1 MYDEMPEYGEKQEQ
15 PVAERFLEIPWDALE
30 TDILHALVEE
40 FVSREGTDY
49 GSVELSLTEKV
60 EQVISG
66 VKNKRYVILFD
77 QEMQSCHIADK
88 NNWDD
93 SVKRGL

>member
-1 MYDEMPEYGEKQEQ
+1 MVNDISDYGEKQEQ
-15 PVAERFLEIPWDALE
+15 PVAERFLEIPWDALD

-49 GSVELSLTEKV
+49 GNVELSLADKT

-66 VKNKRYVILFD
+66 VKNKRYAILFD
-77 QEMQSCHIADK
+77 QEMQNCHIADK

>member
-1 MYDEMPEYGEKQEQ
+1 MVDEMAGYDEKQEQ
-15 PVAERFLEIPWDALE
+15 PVVDRFLEIPWDALE
-30 TDILHALVEE
+30 TDVLHALVEE

-49 GSVELSLTEKV
+49 GSVELSLADKA

-88 NNWDD
+88 NNWDE

>member
-1 MYDEMPEYGEKQEQ
+1 MYEDMPDYGEKQEQ
-15 PVAERFLEIPWDALE
+15 PVADRFLEIPWDALE
-30 TDILHALVEE
+30 ADVLHALVEE

-49 GSVELSLTEKV
+49 GNVELSLTEKA

-77 QEMQSCHIADK
+77 QQMQSCHVADK
-88 NNWDD
+88 SNWDD